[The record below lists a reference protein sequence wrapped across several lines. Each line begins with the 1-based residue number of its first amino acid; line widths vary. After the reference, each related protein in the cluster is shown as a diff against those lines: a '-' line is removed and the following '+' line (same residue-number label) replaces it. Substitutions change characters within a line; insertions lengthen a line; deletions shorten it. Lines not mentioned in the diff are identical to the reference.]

1 MDANEGFDSTAVSHD
16 VEAAG
21 EGESCDP
28 ARSDEFRA
36 ESTEPVSGE
45 PAISAFEPTARD
57 GAKEAQAKDKPARL
71 ALIPFVAAKPEPS
84 PSETKACWQNIFSV
98 AASLILIALVSVGAI
113 YDHMRQSA
121 LLAASAQ
128 ETENFASTLSAL
140 KLRLDA
146 IEGSRTREDGG
157 ELRNALAEIKAQVTT
172 TRESGAALAQL
183 TTRVD
188 RVERDQSARL
198 DRLGEHVDRE
208 LPSRFSDILARLDKL
223 EKKSAPPLIG
233 PIAPSTKQASLP
245 ARGDFANPNETSGS
259 IEKPR
264 PLLRGYTIDDVR
276 DGYAVIESRYGTQ
289 SVAAGDFIPGA
300 GRVFRIER
308 HGRAWTVITSSGVI
322 ASDPLPY

>member
-1 MDANEGFDSTAVSHD
+1 MDANEGFDSTAVSPD

-21 EGESCDP
+21 AGESCES
-28 ARSDEFRA
+28 ARRDELRA

-45 PAISAFEPTARD
+45 PTISAFAPAARD

-71 ALIPFVAAKPEPS
+71 ALIPFVAAKPETS
-84 PSETKACWQNIFSV
+84 PSQTKARWQNIFSV
-98 AASLILIALVSVGAI
+98 AASLTLIALVSVGAI
-113 YDHMRQSA
+113 YDHSRQSS

-128 ETENFASTLSAL
+128 ETENLASTLSAL

-146 IEGSRTREDGG
+146 IEGARPRDDAG
-157 ELRNALAEIKAQVTT
+157 ELRKALAEIKAQITT
-172 TRESGAALAQL
+172 ARESGAALAQL
-183 TTRVD
+183 TARVD

-198 DRLGEHVDRE
+198 DKLIEHVDHE
-208 LPSRFSDILARLDKL
+208 LPSRFSDILARLEKL

-245 ARGDFANPNETSGS
+245 ARGDFANPSDTTGS

-276 DGYAVIESRYGTQ
+276 DGFAVIESRYGTQ
-289 SVAAGDFIPGA
+289 SAAPGDFIPGA

-308 HGRAWTVITSSGVI
+308 HGRAWAVITSSGI
-322 ASDPLPY
+322 ITSDPLPY